1 MNTKSQAGRSLLT
14 ILAVALIGG
23 LAAVVLLGASRTG
36 ASRSD
41 AGVCQASLAVYEQ
54 ALDRAERAS
63 DRESNAEALAAAR
76 QVAYEAYT
84 DCVRLAAFSSA
95 AALDQ
100 TPPPTFARP
109 PLTPPGHR
117 GTPPPVQPPR
127 GTPRFTPPGP
137 PLTPPMRMTPPGPRP
152 THGRPPFTPPG
163 PPMTP
168 PGHMP
173 TPPGPP
179 PITPPGHG

>member
-1 MNTKSQAGRSLLT
+1 MKTGSSASRSALT
-14 ILAVALIGG
+14 ILSVAVVGG
-23 LAAVVLLGASRTG
+23 LAALALLGASRSG
-36 ASRSD
+36 SDRD

-76 QVAYEAYT
+76 QEAYEAYT

-95 AALDQ
+95 SAHEQ
-100 TPPPTFARP
+100 IPPPIFARP
-109 PLTPPGHR
+109 PFTPPGHR
-117 GTPPPVQPPR
+117 GTPPPVAPPR
-127 GTPRFTPPGP
+127 GTPRFMPPGP
-137 PLTPPMRMTPPGPRP
+137 PLTPPVRMTPPGPPP

-168 PGHMP
+168 PGHML

>member
-1 MNTKSQAGRSLLT
+1 MKTNTPAVRSLLT
-14 ILAVALIGG
+14 ILGVAVIGG
-23 LAAVVLLGASRTG
+23 LAAVVLLGASHPRAG
-36 ASRSD
+36 RSD

-76 QVAYEAYT
+76 QEAYEAYT
-84 DCVRLAAFSSA
+84 DCVRLAAFSAASA
-95 AALDQ
+95 LEQ
-100 TPPPTFARP
+100 IPPPTFARP
-109 PLTPPGHR
+109 PFTPPGHR
-117 GTPPPVQPPR
+117 GTPPPVAPPR

-137 PLTPPMRMTPPGPRP
+137 PLTPPARMTPPGPPP
-152 THGRPPFTPPG
+152 TRGRPPFTPPG

-168 PGHMP
+168 PGHGL
-173 TPPGPP
+173 TPPVPP